1 MDSAPAARRPG
12 RIWRNASASA
22 GSFAEVYMCTS
33 GPPLSG
39 RHNAGEFACD
49 KNERDNAHA
58 FPHPAVLNGYLAV

>member
-39 RHNAGEFACD
+39 RHKRVNLHAN

-58 FPHPAVLNGYLAV
+58 FPHSAVLNGYLAV